1 MRCVSFCTA
10 RSYSLNGLTNYF
22 RSKKFPTKLYRN
34 VLHVSVPHE
43 SADIFFF
50 THGCFVS
57 WNLKRKNELKLLT
70 ELKQFSTEPLDRIE
84 TDYFSFKYAEED
96 NGEETTLETH
106 ERFNMDVITLESDN
120 VQIKLAISYGLA
132 ESIKLEYYEELIKNT
147 IKKNSQL
154 PEELAK
160 TGKILLSRKAI
171 SQRMGE
177 IFIEMS
183 SVNLNSSYLD
193 VPEYFWRY
201 PNLENY
207 YTMTEQFLD
216 ITRRVAALNQ
226 RLDVLHQFFD
236 MLTGQLQFQH
246 SSLLEIIIIL
256 LIFIEIVIS
265 LVQWH
270 VF

>member
-10 RSYSLNGLTNYF
+10 KSYSLNGLTNF
-22 RSKKFPTKLYRN
+22 FKNRKFPTKLYRH
-34 VLHVSVPHE
+34 VLHVSIPNQ
-43 SADIFFF
+43 SANLFIFS
-50 THGCFVS
+50 HGCFVS
-57 WNLKRKNELKLLT
+57 WNLKRKEELKLLQ
-70 ELKQFSTEPLDRIE
+70 EIKAFSTDPLDRIE
-84 TDYFSFKYAEED
+84 IDYFSFKY
-96 NGEETTLETH
+96 GEETTVETH
-106 ERFNMDVITLESDN
+106 ERFNADVITLESDN

-183 SVNLNSSYLD
+183 SVNLNSGYLD
-193 VPEYFWRY
+193 VPEYFWRF
-201 PNLENY
+201 PNLESY

-246 SSLLEIIIIL
+246 STLLEIIIIL

-265 LVQWH
+265 LVQFH